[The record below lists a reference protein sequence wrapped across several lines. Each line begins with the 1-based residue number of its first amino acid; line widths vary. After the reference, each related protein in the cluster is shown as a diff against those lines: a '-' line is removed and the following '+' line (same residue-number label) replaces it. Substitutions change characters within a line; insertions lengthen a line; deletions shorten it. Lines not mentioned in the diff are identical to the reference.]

1 MQQGDLVIGDVQLG
15 HLDDD
20 VQLGLL
26 LDDLLLAGP
35 TVPFIQVRIDIFPI
49 NDATA

>member
-1 MQQGDLVIGDVQLG
+1 MQHGALVISAVQLG

-20 VQLGLL
+20 VQLGIL

-35 TVPFIQVRIDIFPI
+35 HLVLLQVRIDSF
-49 NDATA
+49 